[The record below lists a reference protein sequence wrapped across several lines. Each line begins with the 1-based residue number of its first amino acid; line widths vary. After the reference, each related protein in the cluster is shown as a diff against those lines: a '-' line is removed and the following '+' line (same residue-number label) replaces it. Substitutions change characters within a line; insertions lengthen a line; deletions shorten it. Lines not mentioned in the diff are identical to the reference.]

1 LGSPTLTSALAQ
13 TLPALGIGS
22 RAVIS
27 CLSSDVVLDAMKSM
41 SEQGVSSVAV
51 VDAETGDLLSAVT
64 VTDIARV
71 CFVRTQLNNRYS

>member
-1 LGSPTLTSALAQ
+1 
-13 TLPALGIGS
+13 
-22 RAVIS
+22 
-27 CLSSDVVLDAMKSM
+27 MKSM